1 MAFGLSES
9 GLEIKRLADVREEIE
24 DELRSQL
31 GSAINLLPESVFG
44 NLVGIFSE
52 REALIW
58 ELIDDVYNSA
68 YPDTAVGVSLDN
80 VVALTG
86 IRRLPATKSRQLS
99 LRLFGNAGTNVPADT
114 EVSVQGNPTAKFLT
128 DNATL
133 LVAGVDE
140 EQQIAFDAVPDAGTW
155 RLNWRGQDTTNL
167 AFDATAAQVQTALT
181 SLNFGDGIEVAGDYT
196 AGFTVSFEGDAGKQ
210 EQPLIGVDFNTLTAS
225 AVPVVITISE
235 IVAGVNQGVVDCTAL
250 EFGPTLAPAGTLTEI
265 DTPVSGLNRVIN
277 MTDAIVG
284 RNVET
289 HEELRIRRA
298 RTLQVA
304 GKATPDAIRSA
315 MLAIEGVQDAIVFE
329 NDTLLVDSNGRP
341 PKSYEVVVNGGDTQQ
356 IADTIWDT
364 KPAGIA
370 TFGSQS
376 ETVLDSQGQTQTVNF
391 SRPTEVEIY
400 VEIDLTV
407 DTSFPVNGIAAAQQA
422 IVTRG
427 NAFGIGANVIVSPKL
442 ICALDP
448 IPGILSVVIRIGT
461 SPSPTLSNN
470 ILIAAN
476 EIPVFD
482 TSRVAVAVLP

>member
-1 MAFGLSES
+1 MAFGLSAS
-9 GLEIKRLADVREEIE
+9 GLEIKRLADVQAEIE
-24 DELRSQL
+24 DQLRSEL

-58 ELIDDVYNSA
+58 ELLDDVYNSA

-86 IRRLPATKSRQLS
+86 ITRLAATQSRQLS
-99 LRLFGNAGTNVPADT
+99 LRLFGTAGTNVPAGT
-114 EVSVQGNPTAKFLT
+114 EFSVVGNPTAKFASDVAVT
-128 DNATL
+128 
-133 LVAGVDE
+133 LVAGADE
-140 EQQIAFDAVPDAGTW
+140 VQEIQFDAVPDAGVW
-155 RLNWRGQDTTNL
+155 RLNWRGQDSANL
-167 AFDATAAQVQTALT
+167 AFNATASQVQAALTALP
-181 SLNFGDGIEVAGDYT
+181 FGTGITVSGNYA
-196 AGFTVSFEGDAGKQ
+196 AGFTVTFAGAAGKQ
-210 EQPLIGVDFNTLTAS
+210 IQPLILVDSNTLTAS
-225 AVPVVITISE
+225 SVPVVITVTE
-235 IVAGVNQGVVDCTAL
+235 LTAGVNQAVVDCTAL
-250 EFGPTLAPAGTLTEI
+250 EFGPTQAPAGTLTVI
-265 DTPVSGLNRVIN
+265 DTPVSGLSSILNV
-277 MTDAIVG
+277 TDASVG

-289 HEELRIRRA
+289 DAELRLRRA

-315 MLAIEGVQDAIVFE
+315 MLALEGVQDAIVFE
-329 NDTLLVDSNGRP
+329 NDTLLVDGDGRP
-341 PKSYEVVVNGGDTQQ
+341 PKSYEVVVNGGDDQE
-356 IADTIWDT
+356 IFDTVWDT

-370 TFGSQS
+370 TVGS
-376 ETVLDSQGQTQTVNF
+376 EVGTVVDSQGQPQTVRF

-400 VEIDLTV
+400 VELDLTV
-407 DTSFPVNGIAAAQQA
+407 DTSFPVNGLAAAQQA

-461 SPSPTLSNN
+461 APSPTLSNN